1 MGDLLNFG
9 RIFMLRKTLFVAIL
23 LILVPLLGLACN
35 AATVDDYA
43 PILYFEKEEKCY
55 PVDISYYLDNC
66 NSTPSSIT
74 IEGKV
79 ILYYDNLLGTVNDNG
94 IIDAYQQKFNAHDS
108 LVYPPTV
115 YYHQYTDTAS
125 GTTVVQ
131 YWFFYVFNPGEQNRH
146 EGDWEMV
153 QVVIPSSGDKWV
165 GYSQHYSGEKAT
177 WNLVEKEGG
186 HIKVYVAR
194 GSHANYLRSYSGKFG
209 MANDVVAD
217 NGKILNPGDYT
228 LVELNSQD
236 WLNLDVLWGEV
247 KSVQDFALG
256 RAGPQGPMFRKDM
269 NGNKMWDGLSWGNS
283 LLQASDML
291 FTLEWFLYNFVT
303 IVILVTVLILLLILV
318 RIYFRHKKYGLGPR
332 ILSMLYIDGFN
343 LKSIGNILCF
353 VGIIIAV
360 IGLIGSWY
368 VVSAGVNVGDYQ
380 TQGMT
385 DVISVHGLNGIQISM
400 PGVSGPIPM
409 GSVSL
414 PFSIVLLVGLFLM
427 ILATIGISRSRK
439 LGLKYLFRGIRFI
452 VIIVILVAAIMA
464 IGLFAGAGSS
474 DSGSDNYVSDLFKQ
488 ISSKPFGGEYAFTMN
503 EQNVTGNV
511 NVKWGIGSGAVLVL
525 VSGVIFLVAG
535 ILEIVD
541 NKEFFVTKIPEK
553 SIFGRRKPPVVQQ
566 PPPQNISK
574 PRFCPECGNRLEERA
589 TFCPQCGTKLE

>member
-1 MGDLLNFG
+1 MMNSLLNFR
-9 RIFMLRKTLFVAIL
+9 RISMLRRTLFVVIL
-23 LILVPLLGLACN
+23 LILVPLLCLACN
-35 AATVDDYA
+35 AAPAQDYA
-43 PILYFEKEEKCY
+43 PNLYFEKEEKCY
-55 PVDISYYLDNC
+55 PVDVSYYLDNC
-66 NSTPSSIT
+66 NPVPSSIT
-74 IEGKV
+74 IENEV
-79 ILYYDNLLGTVNDNG
+79 VYYFDNLLGTVNDNG
-94 IIDAYQQKFNAHDS
+94 IIDAYQRDMGS
-108 LVYPPTV
+108 LGYTV
-115 YYHQYTDTAS
+115 YYNESAES

-165 GYSQHYSGEKAT
+165 GYSQHYGGQKAE
-177 WNLVEKEGG
+177 WNLVEKEGD

-209 MANDVVAD
+209 MANDIVGD
-217 NGKILNPGDYT
+217 NGKVLKSADYT
-228 LVELNSQD
+228 LVELNTQD
-236 WLNLDVLWGEV
+236 WLGFSGLWGEV
-247 KSVQDFALG
+247 NSIEDFTLG
-256 RAGPQGPMFRKDM
+256 RAGPQGPEFREDM
-269 NGNKMWDGLSWGNS
+269 NGNKMWDGLNWGDGLFPANS
-283 LLQASDML
+283 ML

-303 IVILVTVLILLLILV
+303 IVILVTVLILLLTFVL
-318 RIYFRHKKYGLGPR
+318 IYFRHKKYGLGPR

-368 VVSAGVNVGDYQ
+368 VVSAGINVGDYQ
-380 TQGMT
+380 SQGMT
-385 DVISVHGLNGIQISM
+385 DVISVHGLNGVQISM
-400 PGVSGPIPM
+400 PGVTGPIPM

-427 ILATIGISRSRK
+427 ILATIGINRSRK

-452 VIIVILVAAIMA
+452 IVVVVLLAVVMSV
-464 IGLFAGAGSS
+464 GLFAGSGSS
-474 DSGSDNYVSDLFKQ
+474 DSGSSSYVPNLLQQ
-488 ISSKPFGGEYAFTMN
+488 ISSKPFGGEYAFTVD

-525 VSGVIFLVAG
+525 VSGIIFLVAG

-541 NKEFFVTKIPEK
+541 NTEFFEPKTRIKK

-566 PPPQNISK
+566 PPPQNIPK
-574 PRFCPECGNRLEERA
+574 PRFCPECGNNLEERA
-589 TFCPQCGTKLE
+589 TFCPKCGTKL